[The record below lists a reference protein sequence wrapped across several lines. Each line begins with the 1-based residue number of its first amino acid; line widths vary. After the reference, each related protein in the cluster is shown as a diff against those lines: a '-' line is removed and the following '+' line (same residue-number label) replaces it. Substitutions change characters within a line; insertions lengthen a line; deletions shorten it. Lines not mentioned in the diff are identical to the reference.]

1 MLAAASPFF
10 ASILP
15 DCRQEKEFF
24 ISVEYTYEE
33 LFSVLEYVYSGILM
47 CSEGN
52 REQILG
58 IFTELGINTTA
69 QSAEQKNIGW

>member
-1 MLAAASPFF
+1 MKNYSQYLSM
-10 ASILP
+10 SIQ
-15 DCRQEKEFF
+15 D
-24 ISVEYTYEE
+24 
-33 LFSVLEYVYSGILM
+33 GILM